1 MVHSVP
7 DDKVDKSSAPT
18 YYSPKMASG
27 RKRRPIERLLDRIEK
42 EANEENWSRDRRLAE
57 QVLGFAPDNSDARAF
72 LTVVQ
77 EGLFAGLDHQ
87 IEASQVTA
95 PCLTADKQIIK
106 EGSCRR

>member
-1 MVHSVP
+1 
-7 DDKVDKSSAPT
+7 
-18 YYSPKMASG
+18 MAG
-27 RKRRPIERLLDRIEK
+27 DRIQRRVERLLDRMEQD
-42 EANEENWSRDRRLAE
+42 ANEENRSCVRNLAD
-57 QVLGFAPDNSDARAF
+57 QILGFAPDNSDARAF